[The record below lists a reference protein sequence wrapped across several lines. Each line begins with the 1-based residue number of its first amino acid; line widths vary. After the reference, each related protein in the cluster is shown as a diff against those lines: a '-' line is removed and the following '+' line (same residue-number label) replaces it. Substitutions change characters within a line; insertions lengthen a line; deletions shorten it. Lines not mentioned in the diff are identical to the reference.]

1 MPRRRRGLHVT
12 GGPLPRNFAF
22 TLAES
27 MVVIAIVALFVVMAA
42 ANLKALILRNS
53 FKGQIQDFVSALE
66 AAATSAAQSDK
77 RYEVI
82 IDITLQGYILRQ
94 ISTPD
99 LAQVLEEEIIV
110 VNDFSANCTV
120 SYVLFD
126 DGDFANEG
134 RAKFRAG
141 HNGWEFG
148 GVVVFIDNEGQTYSV
163 VVNRLS
169 NIVKVEPGEVEM
181 LWPKTSEELPF

>member
-1 MPRRRRGLHVT
+1 MGRRGYTLDSTHRRL
-12 GGPLPRNFAF
+12 GF

-27 MVVIAIVALFVVMAA
+27 MVVIVIVALFVIMAA
-42 ANLKALILRNS
+42 TNLKALILRNS
-53 FKGQIQDFVSALE
+53 FKGQVQDFVSALE
-66 AAATSAAQSDK
+66 TAATSASQSDK

-82 IDITLQGYILRQ
+82 IGITEQGYILRE

-99 LAQVLEEEIIV
+99 LTQVLEEEIIAV
-110 VNDFSANCTV
+110 SDFSANCTV
-120 SYVLFD
+120 SYVMFD
-126 DGDFANEG
+126 DGEFANEG

-148 GVVVFIDNEGQTYSV
+148 GVVVFVDDEGQVYSV

-169 NIVKVEPGEVEM
+169 NIVAVETGEAKM
-181 LWPKTSEELPF
+181 LWPKTSEELAF